1 MSRNL
6 EYYYLVGR
14 PNWILLAQVA
24 LLTLAVSAAAQIN
37 AAPPSVTSI
46 GFGGRAISPLFPSVT
61 SLGPRGFT
69 PGFNPAFPN
78 SRPLFGLHP
87 PPPPLFDGHH
97 HHHHPD
103 NGSVPLVGGYGLPY
117 YAYYDPG
124 YMPYYP
130 YYYQANDAQNDSSED
145 PYDGGPTV
153 FDRRGRGTPARPP
166 AADSEDQATRSDPPS
181 PAASETDPPVSQP
194 ATVLVFKDGRRMEI
208 ENYAIVGNTLYDL
221 SDGARRKVP
230 LTDLDIGATTKQND
244 ERGIDFQIPS
254 GT

>member
-1 MSRNL
+1 MSRHV
-6 EYYYLVGR
+6 EYDYLVGR
-14 PNWILLAQVA
+14 RNWIVLALAAWLA
-24 LLTLAVSAAAQIN
+24 LAMSASAQIN

-46 GFGGRAISPLFPSVT
+46 GFGGRAFSPLFPSVT

-78 SRPLFGLHP
+78 SRPFFGLHP
-87 PPPPLFDGHH
+87 PPVVDGHH

-103 NGSVPLVGGYGLPY
+103 DAVVPLGGVYAVPY
-117 YAYYDPG
+117 YAYDPG
-124 YMPYYP
+124 YMPYYA
-130 YYYQANDAQNDSSED
+130 YQGNEAQNDTSED

-166 AADSEDQATRSDPPS
+166 TADSYDAAVRSAPP

-194 ATVLVFKDGRRMEI
+194 ATVLVFKDGRRLEI

-221 SDGARRKVP
+221 SDGARRKIP
-230 LTDLDIGATTKQND
+230 LTDLDLGATTKQND
-244 ERGIDFQIPS
+244 DRGIDFQVPS

>member
-1 MSRNL
+1 MSKNL
-6 EYYYLVGR
+6 EYDYLVGR
-14 PNWILLAQVA
+14 PNWILLALVA
-24 LLTLAVSAAAQIN
+24 WLALSVSATAQIN

-87 PPPPLFDGHH
+87 APAPFDGH

-103 NGSVPLVGGYGLPY
+103 NGFVPFGGVYAVPY

-124 YMPYYP
+124 YIPYS
-130 YYYQANDAQNDSSED
+130 DAQNDPAAD
-145 PYDGGPTV
+145 AYDGGPTV
-153 FDRRGRGTPARPP
+153 FDRRGPGTPARLPK
-166 AADSEDQATRSDPPS
+166 ADSEDVAVRSTPP
-181 PAASETDPPVSQP
+181 PPASETDPPASQP
-194 ATVLVFKDGRRMEI
+194 ATVLVFKDGRRLEI
-208 ENYAIVGNTLYDL
+208 ENYAIVGNTLFDL
-221 SDGARRKVP
+221 GDGARRKIP
-230 LTDLDIGATTKQND
+230 LADLDLGATTKQND
-244 ERGIDFQIPS
+244 ERGIDFQVPS